1 MEVRLAGPGDVDP
14 VVSILEEAAGWLR
27 SRGIDQWPA
36 VFRREA
42 VADRVGRREVYLAWA
57 ASEAAGTFSLQAD
70 DAVMWGERP
79 PDALYLHGLAVRRR
93 HAGLGR
99 ELLAWAE
106 RAAHLAGRRYLRLDC
121 MAENRGLRAYYE
133 GAGFTLR
140 GTRRW
145 PGGRDSSL
153 YEKAV

>member
-1 MEVRLAGPGDVDP
+1 MEVRLAGRGDVDP
-14 VVSILEEAAGWLR
+14 VVSILEEAAAWLR

-36 VFRREA
+36 VFRREV
-42 VADRVGRREVYLAWA
+42 VADQVSRREVYLGWA
-57 ASEAAGTFSLQAD
+57 GAEAAGTFSLQAAD
-70 DAVMWGERP
+70 PVMWGERA
-79 PDALYLHGLAVRRR
+79 PDALYLHGLAVRRH

-106 RAAHLAGRRYLRLDC
+106 RAAGAAGKRYLRLDC
-121 MAENRGLRAYYE
+121 MAANPRLRAYYE
-133 GAGFTLR
+133 RAGFAHR

-145 PGGRDSSL
+145 PSGRDSSL